1 MLPQKLDMLLA
12 FKAISLSDVL
22 TGSEKRILATILDHF
37 NQKTGQCDPSLG
49 GMAELL
55 SVDRR
60 TVMRAIKRAEQLGL
74 FRKVRHGGKFHRN
87 HYAPAWPH
95 FRRIEESWRQK
106 KREQRLRHER
116 RNVSPFQGQKSHS
129 AGGEVAPQT
138 CPINHSHETCNLGS
152 ANKEYEQP
160 YSLTNVTRQ
169 RPQTLSRTVHVKHAS
184 SQEAARDAAQRRW
197 DNAILKR
204 FAGHPVYAQI
214 VKAIDPA
221 LSDAATKTEMEK
233 PGSGLWYVLEQ
244 LARRQLIPSSYLDD
258 GSVTG
263 GSQ

>member
-12 FKAISLSDVL
+12 FKAISLSEVL

-49 GMAELL
+49 GIAELL

-74 FRKVRHGGKFHRN
+74 FRKVRHGGNFHRN
-87 HYAPAWPH
+87 SYAPTWLH

-106 KREQRLRHER
+106 KREHRLRNKFKNE
-116 RNVSPFQGQKSHS
+116 SPFQRQRSHS

-138 CPINHSHETCNLGS
+138 CPINNSHETCHSGS
-152 ANKEYEQP
+152 ANKEHSQP
-160 YSLTNVTRQ
+160 YSLTSITRQ
-169 RPQTLSRTVHVKHAS
+169 PLQRLNRTVHVKHAS

-204 FAGHPVYAQI
+204 FSGQPVYAQI
-214 VKAIDPA
+214 VTAIDPA
-221 LSDAATKTEMEK
+221 LSDAATKVEVEK
-233 PGSGLWYVLEQ
+233 PGSGFWYVLEQ
-244 LARRQLIPSSYLDD
+244 LAQRQLIPSSYLDD
-258 GSVTG
+258 NGATG
-263 GSQ
+263 GSP

>member
-12 FKAISLSDVL
+12 FKAISLSNLL

-37 NQKTGQCDPSLG
+37 NQKSGQCDPSLG
-49 GMAELL
+49 GIAELL

-74 FRKVRHGGKFHRN
+74 FKKVRHGGNYHRN
-87 HYAPAWPH
+87 HYAPAWLQ
-95 FRRIEESWRQK
+95 FRRFEESWRQK
-106 KREQRLRHER
+106 KRDHRLRHKR
-116 RNVSPFQGQKSHS
+116 KSLSLLQGQKSHF

-138 CPINHSHETCNLGS
+138 CPIKNSHETCHSGS
-152 ANKEYEQP
+152 ANKDHYQP
-160 YSLTNVTRQ
+160 YSWTSMTRQ
-169 RPQTLSRTVHVKHAS
+169 SLQRLNRTVHVKHAS
-184 SQEAARDAAQRRW
+184 SQDAARDAAQRRW

-244 LARRQLIPSSYLDD
+244 LARRELIPSSCLDD
-258 GSVTG
+258 SGVTG